1 MRRLLT
7 HLDLVTHD
15 EVIRDGSL
23 LIDDGVIAAICPVA
37 PAGACELDGGGALCL
52 PGLVDL
58 HCDALEK
65 EVEPRPRV
73 AFHHGF
79 AMENSDRRNV
89 HAGITTVYHAVS
101 FAGGEWGV
109 RDPRIA
115 GAVAQTVRGFRG
127 LVDHR
132 VHLRYEVTDGG
143 GEEAVTAT
151 MLAGA
156 ADLLSFMD
164 HSPGQGQFRDLAAYV
179 AYMTRTYH
187 TSEAEAVRFGEGKV
201 EARRTAPERMAR
213 LAALAR
219 ARNIALASHDDDTPD
234 KVTDMAALGVSIS
247 EFPVGLDAAHAAHR
261 AGMVTLFGAPNVVR
275 GGSASGNV
283 RAIDAIRA
291 GACTGLCSDY
301 HPPALLAAVLMLP
314 KISDLTLP
322 QAVRLATSAPA
333 RSAGLADRGSIA
345 LGQRADLVLARM
357 ETSTPR
363 VEAVMVAGRLVL
375 DTIDR
380 QAWQA
385 MAAGA

>member
-1 MRRLLT
+1 MRRYIT
-7 HLDLVTHD
+7 HIDIIIHD
-15 EVIRDGSL
+15 EWIRDGSL
-23 LIDDGVIAAICPVA
+23 LIEDGIIAALCPSVSSDT
-37 PAGACELDGGGALCL
+37 PELDGGGALCL

-73 AFHHGF
+73 AFKHSF
-79 AMENSDRRNV
+79 ALENSDRRNV

-115 GAVAQTVRGFRG
+115 GAVAQTVRSFRG

-201 EARRTAPERMAR
+201 EARRSAPERMAR
-213 LAALAR
+213 LADLAR
-219 ARNIALASHDDDTPD
+219 TRRIALASHDDDTPD
-234 KVTDMAALGVSIS
+234 KVADMAALGVTIS
-247 EFPVGLDAAHAAHR
+247 EFPIGLDAAHAAQR

-283 RAIDAIRA
+283 RAIDVIRA

-301 HPPALLAAVLMLP
+301 HPPSLLAAVLMLP
-314 KISDLTLP
+314 QHADLTLP

-333 RSAGLADRGSIA
+333 RAAGLTDRGAIA
-345 LGQRADLVLARM
+345 VGQRADLVLARH
-357 ETSTPR
+357 EADSPR

-380 QAWQA
+380 QASLL
-385 MAAGA
+385 AAGA